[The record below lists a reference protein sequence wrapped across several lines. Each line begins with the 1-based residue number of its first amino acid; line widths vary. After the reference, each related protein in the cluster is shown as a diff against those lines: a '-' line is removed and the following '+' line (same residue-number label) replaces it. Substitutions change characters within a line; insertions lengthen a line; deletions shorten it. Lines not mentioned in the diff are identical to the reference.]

1 MTRKYLEQDFEEH
14 LEINLLNSGFRRNIS
29 ETFDK
34 NETMVK
40 YTLLEDKKQIF
51 ASKFKLYLPTEKEL
65 RRELTREREMIEME
79 KRMGKKI
86 EGIK

>member
-29 ETFDK
+29 ETYDK

-51 ASKFKLYLPTEKEL
+51 ASK
-65 RRELTREREMIEME
+65 
-79 KRMGKKI
+79 
-86 EGIK
+86 